1 MMDGIELDLC
11 FEDGRRRRER
21 HALPLSIG
29 RDAASG
35 LVLRA
40 WRVGR
45 RHARLLRRQDEIWIE
60 DLGSLFGTVVNGE
73 RVAAYGPLLA
83 HDEVVIGPCLMRVLP
98 AGAETVPQSGPAG
111 PIGTLAA
118 APGGFAFAGTVARGG
133 ASAGGALENGASKG
147 ATAGGIAS
155 GGIDPEG
162 VVRCMASS
170 PGAAQGGAVPG
181 GISFHEAVRGG
192 IVPDG
197 TLAHEA
203 VPGGT
208 MPDGIA
214 ADGLAADAR
223 AQTRAGGARP
233 HGGRSNEAP
242 SRPQGGAVITA
253 GAVGVAG
260 AFDTAGTFGT
270 ADTFGATGTFVAA
283 GAAGTAPAVGGAP
296 FGGPDPAGQAHR
308 RRLHEGLIAALQ
320 LRRRDIGGMS
330 DAALRAEAA
339 AVLAGLIAA
348 DEALPAGLDRQ
359 ALARELVDEA
369 VGLGPLEPLLA
380 DPGVT
385 EIMVNRHDEIFVERG
400 GRLVRAAASF
410 SGEQAVLGIIDRIVA
425 PLGRR
430 IDESAPMV
438 DARLRDG
445 SRVNAV
451 IAPIALRGASLTIRK
466 FPARRL
472 DMPDLLAVGALDE
485 AMARFLTHCVR
496 HRRNLIVSGGTGS
509 GKTSLLNVLSNA
521 IPAGERIITI
531 EDAAELR
538 LNHAHLVSLE
548 ARPPNAEGRGRVE
561 IRDLVRNALR
571 MRPDRIVVGECRG
584 GEAFDMLA
592 AMNTGHEGSLTTLHA
607 NSPRDAL
614 GRLETMILMAG
625 MDLPLAAIRE
635 HIASSIDF
643 IVQLVRA
650 ADGRR
655 LVSAIVQVTGQE
667 GGRIQLQ
674 ELFLGRVGPPA
685 VFTGCGLPP
694 DGFEG
699 AAALDT
705 ALFSGRT
712 VIQGRA
718 ALDEAPP
725 RNASS
730 GGTPSSDASPGGTP
744 PGDASRRDASSPGGA
759 SCRS

>member
-1 MMDGIELDLC
+1 MNTVDLDLH
-11 FEDGRRRRER
+11 FEDGRRQRER
-21 HALPLSIG
+21 HALPLLIG
-29 RDAASG
+29 RDGGCG

-45 RHARLLRRQDEIWIE
+45 RHARLLQRQGELWME
-60 DLGSLFGTVVNGE
+60 DLGSLCGTLVNGE
-73 RVAAYGPLLA
+73 RVASYGPLLA
-83 HDEVVIGPCLMRVLP
+83 RDEVVIGPCLLRVVP
-98 AGAETVPQSGPAG
+98 PEPPDAPDGGAVHAAAPVVETVPVSTDTQP
-111 PIGTLAA
+111 P
-118 APGGFAFAGTVARGG
+118 VA
-133 ASAGGALENGASKG
+133 
-147 ATAGGIAS
+147 
-155 GGIDPEG
+155 
-162 VVRCMASS
+162 
-170 PGAAQGGAVPG
+170 
-181 GISFHEAVRGG
+181 
-192 IVPDG
+192 VPDG
-197 TLAHEA
+197 LMSVRDDPQRPDAAPDVHGSVDGSTSLA
-203 VPGGT
+203 
-208 MPDGIA
+208 
-214 ADGLAADAR
+214 L
-223 AQTRAGGARP
+223 
-233 HGGRSNEAP
+233 
-242 SRPQGGAVITA
+242 
-253 GAVGVAG
+253 
-260 AFDTAGTFGT
+260 
-270 ADTFGATGTFVAA
+270 
-283 GAAGTAPAVGGAP
+283 
-296 FGGPDPAGQAHR
+296 HR
-308 RRLHEGLIAALQ
+308 RRLHEALIAALQ

-330 DAALRAEAA
+330 DAALRAEAT

-348 DEALPAGLDRQ
+348 DDALPVNLDREALV
-359 ALARELVDEA
+359 RELVDEA

-380 DPGVT
+380 DHGVT

-400 GRLVRAAASF
+400 GQLVRASAAF

-451 IAPIALRGASLTIRK
+451 ISPIALRGASLTIRK

-472 DMPDLLAVGALDE
+472 DMSDLLRVGALDA
-485 AMARFLTHCVR
+485 AMAHFLTHCVR
-496 HRRNLIVSGGTGS
+496 HRKNLIVSGGTGS

-521 IPAGERIITI
+521 IPPGERIITI

-538 LNHAHLVSLE
+538 LNHVHLVSLE
-548 ARPPNAEGRGRVE
+548 ARPPNAEGRGRIE

-614 GRLETMILMAG
+614 ARLETMILMAG

-635 HIASSIDF
+635 HIAASIDF
-643 IVQLVRA
+643 IVQLMRA

-667 GGRIQLQ
+667 SGRIQLQ
-674 ELFLGRVGPPA
+674 ELFLGRAGPPA

-699 AAALDT
+699 VAALDA
-705 ALFSGRT
+705 ALFAGRT
-712 VIQGRA
+712 VCEGRT
-718 ALDEAPP
+718 ALDP
-725 RNASS
+725 ASACDA
-730 GGTPSSDASPGGTP
+730 GGGSAGCIPSEDGLP
-744 PGDASRRDASSPGGA
+744 
-759 SCRS
+759 CRS

>member
-1 MMDGIELDLC
+1 MNPIELDLR
-11 FEDGRRRRER
+11 FEDGRHLRER
-21 HALPLSIG
+21 HVLPLMIG
-29 RDAASG
+29 RDAACG

-45 RHARLLRRQDEIWIE
+45 RHARLLLRQDEVWIE
-60 DLGSLFGTVVNGE
+60 DLGSLFGTTVNGE
-73 RVAAYGPLLA
+73 RVASYGPLEA
-83 HDEVVIGPCLMRVLP
+83 HDEVVIGPCLMRVRPVGMVSAPEP
-98 AGAETVPQSGPAG
+98 ATAAPSPGADGPGSLEAGETRACIDREDPHAG
-111 PIGTLAA
+111 P
-118 APGGFAFAGTVARGG
+118 PSRP
-133 ASAGGALENGASKG
+133 
-147 ATAGGIAS
+147 AS
-155 GGIDPEG
+155 GGVADESRTDGEAG
-162 VVRCMASS
+162 V
-170 PGAAQGGAVPG
+170 QAV
-181 GISFHEAVRGG
+181 HEAG
-192 IVPDG
+192 
-197 TLAHEA
+197 
-203 VPGGT
+203 PG
-208 MPDGIA
+208 
-214 ADGLAADAR
+214 
-223 AQTRAGGARP
+223 
-233 HGGRSNEAP
+233 
-242 SRPQGGAVITA
+242 
-253 GAVGVAG
+253 
-260 AFDTAGTFGT
+260 
-270 ADTFGATGTFVAA
+270 
-283 GAAGTAPAVGGAP
+283 
-296 FGGPDPAGQAHR
+296 GQAHR

-320 LRRRDIGGMS
+320 LRRRDIDGMS
-330 DAALRAEAA
+330 DAALRVEAA

-348 DEALPAGLDRQ
+348 DKALPATLDRE

-400 GRLVRAAASF
+400 GRLTRAAASF

-451 IAPIALRGASLTIRK
+451 IAPIALRGPSLTIRK
-466 FPARRL
+466 FPAKRL
-472 DMPDLLAVGALDE
+472 GMADLVAVGALDE

-496 HRRNLIVSGGTGS
+496 QRKNLIVSGGTGS

-521 IPAGERIITI
+521 IPAGERVITI

-538 LNHAHLVSLE
+538 LDHAHLVSLE
-548 ARPPNAEGRGRVE
+548 ARPPNPEGRGRVE

-614 GRLETMILMAG
+614 SRLETMILMAG

-635 HIASSIDF
+635 HVASSIDF
-643 IVQLVRA
+643 IVQLVRV

-674 ELFLGRVGPPA
+674 DLFLGRAGPPA

-699 AAALDT
+699 AAALDVS
-705 ALFSGRT
+705 LFSGRT
-712 VIQGRA
+712 VVHGRTT
-718 ALDEAPP
+718 LDEA
-725 RNASS
+725 
-730 GGTPSSDASPGGTP
+730 ASPEGVP
-744 PGDASRRDASSPGGA
+744 
-759 SCRS
+759 

>member
-1 MMDGIELDLC
+1 MNPIELDLR
-11 FEDGRRRRER
+11 FEDGRRLRER
-21 HALPLSIG
+21 HALPLLIG
-29 RDAASG
+29 RDAACG
-35 LVLRA
+35 LALRA

-45 RHARLLRRQDEIWIE
+45 RHARLLLRQDEIWIE
-60 DLGSLFGTVVNGE
+60 DLGSLFGTTVNGE
-73 RVAAYGPLLA
+73 RIASYGPLAA
-83 HDEVVIGPCLMRVLP
+83 HDEVVIGPCLLHVLP
-98 AGAETVPQSGPAG
+98 VGP
-111 PIGTLAA
+111 
-118 APGGFAFAGTVARGG
+118 
-133 ASAGGALENGASKG
+133 
-147 ATAGGIAS
+147 
-155 GGIDPEG
+155 
-162 VVRCMASS
+162 
-170 PGAAQGGAVPG
+170 
-181 GISFHEAVRGG
+181 
-192 IVPDG
+192 
-197 TLAHEA
+197 EA
-203 VPGGT
+203 VPEPASGAPATDEAASAPDDRAAGGV
-208 MPDGIA
+208 
-214 ADGLAADAR
+214 ADGVA
-223 AQTRAGGARP
+223 
-233 HGGRSNEAP
+233 
-242 SRPQGGAVITA
+242 
-253 GAVGVAG
+253 AVGVLCEGRRAG
-260 AFDTAGTFGT
+260 PPDRAAFDDV
-270 ADTFGATGTFVAA
+270 ADEAHPNEAHPGETEPPSPGHGASPG
-283 GAAGTAPAVGGAP
+283 
-296 FGGPDPAGQAHR
+296 GQAHR

-348 DEALPAGLDRQ
+348 DEALPPALDRE

-400 GRLVRAAASF
+400 GRLARAAASF

-430 IDESAPMV
+430 IDESVPMV

-472 DMPDLLAVGALDE
+472 DMSDLLAVGALDE

-496 HRRNLIVSGGTGS
+496 QRKNLIVSGGTGS

-548 ARPPNAEGRGRVE
+548 ARPPNPEGRGRVE

-635 HIASSIDF
+635 HVASSIDF
-643 IVQLVRA
+643 IVQLMRA

-674 ELFLGRVGPPA
+674 DLFLGRAGPPA

-699 AAALDT
+699 TAALDA

-712 VIQGRA
+712 VVQGRA
-718 ALDEAPP
+718 ALDAT
-725 RNASS
+725 S
-730 GGTPSSDASPGGTP
+730 TPEDMP
-744 PGDASRRDASSPGGA
+744 
-759 SCRS
+759 CRS

>member
-1 MMDGIELDLC
+1 M
-11 FEDGRRRRER
+11 
-21 HALPLSIG
+21 PLLIG
-29 RDAASG
+29 RDAACG
-35 LVLRA
+35 LALRA

-45 RHARLLRRQDEIWIE
+45 RHARLQWRRDEVWIE
-60 DLGSLFGTVVNGE
+60 DLGSLCGTTVNGE
-73 RVAAYGPLLA
+73 RIAAYGPLLA

-98 AGAETVPQSGPAG
+98 AGTAVEPQADQAAPTVAAEYALDAAAAG
-111 PIGTLAA
+111 AGAMDVGVEGVRTMAGIRHEPWRADPSPYRA
-118 APGGFAFAGTVARGG
+118 APGHETGGTHPGDVHADEPGTPPIDVAR
-133 ASAGGALENGASKG
+133 SA
-147 ATAGGIAS
+147 
-155 GGIDPEG
+155 
-162 VVRCMASS
+162 
-170 PGAAQGGAVPG
+170 
-181 GISFHEAVRGG
+181 
-192 IVPDG
+192 
-197 TLAHEA
+197 
-203 VPGGT
+203 
-208 MPDGIA
+208 
-214 ADGLAADAR
+214 
-223 AQTRAGGARP
+223 
-233 HGGRSNEAP
+233 
-242 SRPQGGAVITA
+242 
-253 GAVGVAG
+253 
-260 AFDTAGTFGT
+260 
-270 ADTFGATGTFVAA
+270 
-283 GAAGTAPAVGGAP
+283 APAA
-296 FGGPDPAGQAHR
+296 QAHR

-348 DEALPAGLDRQ
+348 DQALPLDLDREALV
-359 ALARELVDEA
+359 RELVDEA

-380 DPGVT
+380 DPSVT

-400 GRLVRAAASF
+400 GRLTRAAAGF

-472 DMPDLLAVGALDE
+472 DMSDLLAVGALDE

-496 HRRNLIVSGGTGS
+496 HRKNLIVSGGTGS

-521 IPAGERIITI
+521 IPDGERIITI

-548 ARPPNAEGRGRVE
+548 ARPPNPEGRGRVE

-635 HIASSIDF
+635 HVASSIDF

-655 LVSAIVQVTGQE
+655 LVSAIVQVAGQE

-674 ELFLGRVGPPA
+674 DLFLGRAGPPA

-699 AAALDT
+699 AAALDV

-712 VIQGRA
+712 VVQGRA
-718 ALDEAPP
+718 AMDPE
-725 RNASS
+725 
-730 GGTPSSDASPGGTP
+730 
-744 PGDASRRDASSPGGA
+744 RRS
-759 SCRS
+759 

>member
-1 MMDGIELDLC
+1 MSTIDLDLC
-11 FEDGRRRRER
+11 FEDGSRRRER
-21 HALPLSIG
+21 HALPLLIG
-29 RDAASG
+29 RDAACG
-35 LVLRA
+35 LALRA

-45 RHARLLRRQDEIWIE
+45 RHARLLRRQDELWVE
-60 DLGSLFGTVVNGE
+60 DLGSLFGTVVNGD
-73 RVAAYGPLLA
+73 RIVAYGPLQEC
-83 HDEVVIGPCLMRVLP
+83 DEVVIGPCLLRVLP
-98 AGAETVPQSGPAG
+98 AGT
-111 PIGTLAA
+111 AA
-118 APGGFAFAGTVARGG
+118 AQDAG
-133 ASAGGALENGASKG
+133 S
-147 ATAGGIAS
+147 
-155 GGIDPEG
+155 
-162 VVRCMASS
+162 
-170 PGAAQGGAVPG
+170 
-181 GISFHEAVRGG
+181 
-192 IVPDG
+192 
-197 TLAHEA
+197 
-203 VPGGT
+203 
-208 MPDGIA
+208 
-214 ADGLAADAR
+214 
-223 AQTRAGGARP
+223 
-233 HGGRSNEAP
+233 
-242 SRPQGGAVITA
+242 
-253 GAVGVAG
+253 
-260 AFDTAGTFGT
+260 
-270 ADTFGATGTFVAA
+270 
-283 GAAGTAPAVGGAP
+283 AGTAVTAAGSVAADPVVTAETGDECRPAVPSDTGIATGEKADGVPGA
-296 FGGPDPAGQAHR
+296 GESALRVDGVGTGAETHR
-308 RRLHEGLIAALQ
+308 RRLHQDLIAALQ

-330 DAALRAEAA
+330 DAALRAEAT
-339 AVLAGLIAA
+339 AVLSGLIAA
-348 DEALPAGLDRQ
+348 DGSLPAELDREALV
-359 ALARELVDEA
+359 RELVDEA

-380 DPGVT
+380 DPGIT
-385 EIMVNRHDEIFVERG
+385 EIMVNRHDEIYVERS

-472 DMPDLLAVGALDE
+472 DMADLLAVGALDD

-496 HRRNLIVSGGTGS
+496 HRKNLVVSGGTGS

-521 IPAGERIITI
+521 IPAGERVITI

-635 HIASSIDF
+635 HVASSIDF
-643 IVQLVRA
+643 IIQLVRA

-674 ELFLGRVGPPA
+674 DLFLGHPGPPA
-685 VFTGCGLPP
+685 VFAGCGLPP

-699 AAALDT
+699 AAALD
-705 ALFSGRT
+705 ASLFSGRT
-712 VIQGRA
+712 VCQGRA
-718 ALDEAPP
+718 ALDSAA
-725 RNASS
+725 RS
-730 GGTPSSDASPGGTP
+730 GGRPGVGPLSGAPSADALESGVAVRDDRSA
-744 PGDASRRDASSPGGA
+744 GDAPWTS
-759 SCRS
+759 

>member
-1 MMDGIELDLC
+1 MNTSSLAQPEHQSAPHAADPVRAVELELC
-11 FEDGRRRRER
+11 FEDGHRLRER
-21 HALPLSIG
+21 YAVPLLIG
-29 RDAASG
+29 RDAACG

-45 RHARLLRRQDEIWIE
+45 RHARLSLRQEEVWIE
-60 DLGSLFGTVVNGE
+60 DLGSLCGTTINGE
-73 RVAAYGPLLA
+73 RIAAYGPLLA
-83 HDEVVIGPCLMRVLP
+83 DDEVVIGPCLLRVLSTGMAAASQAVQAAP
-98 AGAETVPQSGPAG
+98 VDAATCAWDAVAADAGAIDIETSDAG
-111 PIGTLAA
+111 
-118 APGGFAFAGTVARGG
+118 V
-133 ASAGGALENGASKG
+133 
-147 ATAGGIAS
+147 TAGG
-155 GGIDPEG
+155 D
-162 VVRCMASS
+162 
-170 PGAAQGGAVPG
+170 
-181 GISFHEAVRGG
+181 
-192 IVPDG
+192 
-197 TLAHEA
+197 
-203 VPGGT
+203 
-208 MPDGIA
+208 
-214 ADGLAADAR
+214 
-223 AQTRAGGARP
+223 
-233 HGGRSNEAP
+233 NEYAP
-242 SRPQGGAVITA
+242 
-253 GAVGVAG
+253 
-260 AFDTAGTFGT
+260 
-270 ADTFGATGTFVAA
+270 
-283 GAAGTAPAVGGAP
+283 
-296 FGGPDPAGQAHR
+296 AHR

-348 DEALPAGLDRQ
+348 DEALPPDLDREE
-359 ALARELVDEA
+359 LVRELVNEA

-400 GRLVRAAASF
+400 GRLMPAAVSF

-472 DMPDLLAVGALDE
+472 GMADLLAVGALDE
-485 AMARFLTHCVR
+485 AMARFLTHCVHYR
-496 HRRNLIVSGGTGS
+496 KNLIVSGGTGS

-538 LNHAHLVSLE
+538 LNHAHLVCLE
-548 ARPPNAEGRGRVE
+548 ARPPNPEGRGRVE

-635 HIASSIDF
+635 HVASSIDF
-643 IVQLVRA
+643 IVQLTRA

-674 ELFLGRVGPPA
+674 DLFLGRAGPPA

-699 AAALDT
+699 TAVLDA

-712 VIQGRA
+712 VVQGRA
-718 ALDEAPP
+718 TMDEVQTLRGMP
-725 RNASS
+725 
-730 GGTPSSDASPGGTP
+730 
-744 PGDASRRDASSPGGA
+744 
-759 SCRS
+759 CRS

>member
-1 MMDGIELDLC
+1 MNTVDLDLR

-21 HALPLSIG
+21 HALPLLIG
-29 RDAASG
+29 RDGACG
-35 LVLRA
+35 LALRA

-45 RHARLLRRQDEIWIE
+45 RHARLLLRQDELWIE
-60 DLGSLFGTVVNGE
+60 DFGSLCGTVVNGE
-73 RVAAYGPLLA
+73 RVAAYGPLTE
-83 HDEVVIGPCLMRVLP
+83 HDEVVIGPCLLRVLP
-98 AGAETVPQSGPAG
+98 AGTEARDAG
-111 PIGTLAA
+111 P
-118 APGGFAFAGTVARGG
+118 
-133 ASAGGALENGASKG
+133 S
-147 ATAGGIAS
+147 
-155 GGIDPEG
+155 
-162 VVRCMASS
+162 
-170 PGAAQGGAVPG
+170 GAAGCA
-181 GISFHEAVRGG
+181 
-192 IVPDG
+192 PD
-197 TLAHEA
+197 E
-203 VPGGT
+203 
-208 MPDGIA
+208 
-214 ADGLAADAR
+214 
-223 AQTRAGGARP
+223 
-233 HGGRSNEAP
+233 S
-242 SRPQGGAVITA
+242 
-253 GAVGVAG
+253 
-260 AFDTAGTFGT
+260 
-270 ADTFGATGTFVAA
+270 AA
-283 GAAGTAPAVGGAP
+283 GAAEADSADGERPHAGRPGRSGPGDRAGRARPDETGMPSADGAGSAAQP
-296 FGGPDPAGQAHR
+296 HR

-348 DEALPAGLDRQ
+348 DEALPPELDRE
-359 ALARELVDEA
+359 ALVRELVDEA

-385 EIMVNRHDEIFVERG
+385 EIMVNRHDEIFIERG
-400 GRLVRAAASF
+400 GCLARAAASF
-410 SGEQAVLGIIDRIVA
+410 SGEQAVLGVIDRIVA

-472 DMPDLLAVGALDE
+472 DMSDLLAVGALDE

-496 HRRNLIVSGGTGS
+496 HRKNLIVSGGTGS

-521 IPAGERIITI
+521 IPAGERVITI

-538 LNHAHLVSLE
+538 LNHVHLVSLE

-635 HIASSIDF
+635 HVASSIDF

-674 ELFLGRVGPPA
+674 DLFLGSAGPPA
-685 VFTGCGLPP
+685 VFAGCGLPP

-699 AAALDT
+699 AAALDA

-712 VIQGRA
+712 VRQGRA
-718 ALDEAPP
+718 ALDEASRP
-725 RNASS
+725 N
-730 GGTPSSDASPGGTP
+730 TPSS
-744 PGDASRRDASSPGGA
+744 GDAPWPS
-759 SCRS
+759 